1 MSDSTITGA
10 SIPLPAESYVTPD
23 GLTIFGAGVAENPI
37 TTDGGLATI
46 GYSTELFTAS
56 VFPPGTP
63 VYALLYS
70 SSTGLTELAQAVAST
85 AATSG
90 VIGLAIPG
98 FNNGKGVH
106 TAVVTGGPLTQT
118 TAEWDA
124 VVQGESGGLTVG
136 TSYYLNSN
144 GSQKPITSV
153 QPDSDQW
160 VNIGVAISP
169 TTMVVRISGPTP
181 G

>member
-10 SIPLPAESYVTPD
+10 GIPVPAESYCTPD
-23 GLTIFGAGVAENPI
+23 GFTLFGAGISENPL
-37 TTDGGLATI
+37 TTDGGAQTI
-46 GYSTELFTAS
+46 GYYTELFTAS

-70 SSTGLTELAQAVAST
+70 SGTGLTELAQAAATT

-98 FNNGKGVH
+98 FNNGKGVP
-106 TAVVTGGPLTQT
+106 TAVVIGGPLTLT

-124 VVQGESGGLTVG
+124 VVQGESGGLTTG

-160 VNIGVAISP
+160 VNIGKAISP
-169 TTMVVRISGPTP
+169 TTMIVSINGPTP